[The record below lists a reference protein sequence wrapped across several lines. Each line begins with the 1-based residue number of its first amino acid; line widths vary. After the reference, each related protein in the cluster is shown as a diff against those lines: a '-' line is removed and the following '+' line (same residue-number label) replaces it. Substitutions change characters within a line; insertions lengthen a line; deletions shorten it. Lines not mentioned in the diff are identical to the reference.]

1 MNKFARRH
9 VDLAALEDFN
19 AAASVGVRWLD
30 EGRLAE
36 ALR

>member
-1 MNKFARRH
+1 MNEFPRRD

-30 EGRLAE
+30 EGRAAE
-36 ALR
+36 AL